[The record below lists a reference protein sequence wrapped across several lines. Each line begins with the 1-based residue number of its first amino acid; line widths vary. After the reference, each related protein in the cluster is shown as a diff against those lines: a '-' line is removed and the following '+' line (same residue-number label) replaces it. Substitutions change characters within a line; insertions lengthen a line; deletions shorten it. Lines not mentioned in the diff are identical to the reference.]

1 MHQDNTTKNVK
12 IIKLVNGDELVAVF
26 PKEQLPEKSPLLRL
40 EKPLQVKYVPQFT
53 PQGFRDY
60 VALIKW
66 TSYSQDII
74 ITIPKDKIMTI
85 TTASADMIRS
95 YDNVVIN
102 WNNENKMIKSQ
113 SSPQGKR
120 IYEKKRFSDQENNK
134 LNEIFD
140 ELDDDEDITI
150 H

>member
-1 MHQDNTTKNVK
+1 
-12 IIKLVNGDELVAVF
+12 
-26 PKEQLPEKSPLLRL
+26 
-40 EKPLQVKYVPQFT
+40 
-53 PQGFRDY
+53 
-60 VALIKW
+60 
-66 TSYSQDII
+66 
-74 ITIPKDKIMTI
+74 MTI